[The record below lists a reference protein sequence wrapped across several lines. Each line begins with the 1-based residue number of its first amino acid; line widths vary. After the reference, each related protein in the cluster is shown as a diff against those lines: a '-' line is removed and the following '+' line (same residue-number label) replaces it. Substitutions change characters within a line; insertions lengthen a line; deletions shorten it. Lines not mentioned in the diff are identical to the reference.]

1 MAEAVVL
8 DAYAV
13 LAVLGD
19 EPGAEDVAGI
29 LADPQY
35 AVFMN
40 AINVGE
46 VEYILLRRHGAEVAR
61 KVEEAIYDHP
71 RIQVANATRERIR
84 AAAEIKAKGD
94 LSLADA
100 FAAALALELG
110 AELVTGDPE
119 FESLVRHGLRIRR
132 L

>member
-1 MAEAVVL
+1 MAEPVVL

-19 EPGAEDVAGI
+19 EPAAEEVARI
-29 LADPQY
+29 LSNHGY
-35 AVFMN
+35 AVFMS

-46 VEYILLRRHGAEVAR
+46 VQYILLRRQGAEAAR
-61 KVEEAIYDHP
+61 KVEDAIYDHP

-84 AAAEIKAKGD
+84 AAAEIKTKGG
-94 LSLADA
+94 LSLADS

-119 FESLVRHGLRIRR
+119 FESLVGLGLRIRR